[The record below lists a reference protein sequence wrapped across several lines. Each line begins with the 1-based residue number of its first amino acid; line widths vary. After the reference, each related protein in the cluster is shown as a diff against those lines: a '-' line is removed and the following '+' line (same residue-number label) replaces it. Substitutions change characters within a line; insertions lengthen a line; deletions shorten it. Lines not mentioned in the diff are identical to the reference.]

1 MAAAPNLPLSA
12 AETWDITID
21 STYTPSRQGIIV
33 NQGDQINFENESG
46 VDIIIEFQTNGSGQQ
61 VYPPMN
67 LPVSNGGSNGFTA
80 PNANCA
86 GNYYIY
92 NSDVTPPAQL
102 SGPFAIQVGTGAMI
116 VTVSGSFTS
125 PNYSP
130 ETVAVL
136 LGASLA
142 LSGNL
147 QLYTS
152 SAVFAISWLKSDDPF
167 TPPIT
172 QTDGSSH
179 TVTPGS
185 DLTTYTYY
193 GGPNPNE
200 NPAGGKVIV
209 QS

>member
-46 VDIIIEFQTNGSGQQ
+46 VDIIIEFQ
-61 VYPPMN
+61 
-67 LPVSNGGSNGFTA
+67 TA

-130 ETVAVL
+130 ETVAVP
-136 LGASLA
+136 LGATLA
-142 LSGNL
+142 RSGNL
-147 QLYTS
+147 QLDTS